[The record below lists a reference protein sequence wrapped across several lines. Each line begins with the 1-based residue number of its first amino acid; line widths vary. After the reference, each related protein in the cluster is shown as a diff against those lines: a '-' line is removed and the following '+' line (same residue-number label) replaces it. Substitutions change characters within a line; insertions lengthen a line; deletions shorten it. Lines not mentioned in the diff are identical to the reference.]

1 MFDLGF
7 SELFLVAIIALIVLG
22 PERLP
27 KAARFAGLWMRRARS
42 QWQSVKSEF
51 ENEIADEQLR
61 NTLKQTREDLR
72 EARDSVVRGS
82 QDLQKEFTDIGAT
95 ARNPN
100 NDNMSATPGP
110 AGVAAV
116 ATGTGLDAISTGAD
130 ASPTPESAVQQ
141 SPAGGDNYYLEELDE
156 NPYPD
161 GFPALPPRDTGPDGQ
176 R

>member
-7 SELFLVAIIALIVLG
+7 SELFFIAIVALIVLG

-27 KAARFAGLWMRRARS
+27 KAARFAGLWMRRART

-61 NTLKQTREDLR
+61 NTLKQTRDDLR

-82 QDLQKEFTDIGAT
+82 QDMEREFADIKAT
-95 ARNPN
+95 AR
-100 NDNMSATPGP
+100 DLDKTSATPGP
-110 AGVAAV
+110 AQAAAV
-116 ATGTGLDAISTGAD
+116 AIGTEPVTD
-130 ASPTPESAVQQ
+130 ASPAPGTDGDAAAAQPA
-141 SPAGGDNYYLEELDE
+141 AGGDNYYLEELDE
-156 NPYPD
+156 DPYPD
-161 GFPALPPRDTGPDGQ
+161 GFPGTNMIKKAEDDGQ

>member
-7 SELFLVAIIALIVLG
+7 SELFLIAIVALIVLG

-27 KAARFAGLWMRRARS
+27 KAARFTGLWIRRARA

-61 NTLKQTREDLR
+61 NALKQTREDLR
-72 EARDSVVRGS
+72 EARESVVQSG
-82 QDLQKEFTDIGAT
+82 QELQREFGEIDSAAKKEYTQIRAAAQGVDKPAASAASGA
-95 ARNPN
+95 
-100 NDNMSATPGP
+100 
-110 AGVAAV
+110 AA
-116 ATGTGLDAISTGAD
+116 ASLDAPPA
-130 ASPTPESAVQQ
+130 APVPAVPEPPQ
-141 SPAGGDNYYLEELDE
+141 GDNYHLDELDD

-161 GFPALPPRDTGPDGQ
+161 GFPTIVKDTTGTDGQ

>member
-61 NTLKQTREDLR
+61 NTLKQTREDLQ
-72 EARDSVVRGS
+72 EARDSIVRSG
-82 QDLQKEFTDIGAT
+82 QDMQREFTDIGAA
-95 ARNPN
+95 ARDLN
-100 NDNMSATPGP
+100 NNSATASP
-110 AGVAAV
+110 AGIAAV
-116 ATGTGLDAISTGAD
+116 ATGAVPAED
-130 ASPTPESAVQQ
+130 ASPATEATVAEPAV
-141 SPAGGDNYYLEELDE
+141 AGDNYYLEELDE
-156 NPYPD
+156 DPYPD
-161 GFPALPPRDTGPDGQ
+161 GFPGTNMINNAGSDGQ

>member
-7 SELFLVAIIALIVLG
+7 SELFLVAIVALIVLG

-27 KAARFAGLWMRRARS
+27 KAARFAGLWMRRART

-61 NTLKQTREDLR
+61 NTLKQTRDDLR
-72 EARDSVVRGS
+72 EARDSVVRGG
-82 QDLQKEFTDIGAT
+82 QDIQREFTEVEASARKMDSDGDDHSAT
-95 ARNPN
+95 AQ
-100 NDNMSATPGP
+100 A
-110 AGVAAV
+110 AEVAAV
-116 ATGTGLDAISTGAD
+116 TGTESDATGTDAD
-130 ASPTPESAVQQ
+130 ASPAPQSA
-141 SPAGGDNYYLEELDE
+141 SADGGDNYYLEELDE

-161 GFPALPPRDTGPDGQ
+161 GFPVSPPRESGSDGQ